1 MVRPGE
7 IEHGQVIAD
16 KAESVWNW
24 ASPAGRQ
31 RASRRAAL
39 IIQTAKLKP
48 GMRILEIGCGTGL
61 FTRAFAAIGCQVD
74 AIDVS
79 PDLLAH
85 TASKQIPGDVTFSL
99 DDAEAL
105 SYEDDMFDAVVG
117 SSILHHL
124 DVSKSLAEMF
134 RVLKPGG
141 RIAFAEPNMMN
152 PQIAMQR
159 KIPLL
164 RRLAG
169 ESPEETAF
177 VRWRLVKQI
186 TDSCF
191 ESASIEPFDFLH
203 PFTPRPLISLV
214 RAFGATAE
222 RLPLM
227 REIAG
232 SLIISANKPIN
243 AAKTNGVTAYDS
255 VACV

>member
-7 IEHGQVIAD
+7 IEHGQVIAS

-31 RASRRAAL
+31 RATRRATL
-39 IIQTAKLKP
+39 IVQAAGLTP
-48 GMRILEIGCGTGL
+48 GMRVLEIGCGTGL
-61 FTRAFAAIGCQVD
+61 FTRAFAATGCHVD

-85 TASKQIPGDVTFSL
+85 TQSKQIPGHVAFRL
-99 DDAEAL
+99 DDAESL
-105 SYEDDMFDAVVG
+105 SYEDETYDAVVG

-124 DVSKSLAEMF
+124 DISKSLPEMF

-141 RIAFAEPNMMN
+141 RIAFAEPNMIN

-159 KIPLL
+159 KIPFL

-177 VRWRLVKQI
+177 VRWSLIKQI
-186 TDSCF
+186 NDSCF
-191 ESASIEPFDFLH
+191 KSATIEPFDFLH
-203 PFTPRPLISLV
+203 PITPRPFIGLV
-214 RAFGATAE
+214 KAFGATAE
-222 RLPLM
+222 RLPLI

-232 SLIISANKPIN
+232 SLLISASKPLHLEQ
-243 AAKTNGVTAYDS
+243 TADVS
-255 VACV
+255 ALDAVVCH

>member
-7 IEHGQVIAD
+7 IEHGQVIAE
-16 KAESVWNW
+16 KAETVWNW

-31 RASRRAAL
+31 RAVRRAQL
-39 IIQTAKLKP
+39 IIKAAHLTSD
-48 GMRILEIGCGTGL
+48 MRVLEIGCGTGL
-61 FTRAFAAIGCQVD
+61 FTREFAAVGCDVD

-85 TASKQIPGDVTFSL
+85 TESKHIPGSVTFRI

-105 SYEDDMFDAVVG
+105 SYEDETFDAVVG

-124 DVSKSLAEMF
+124 DVPTALAQMY

-141 RIAFAEPNMMN
+141 RMAFAEPNMMN

-159 KIPLL
+159 KIPIL

-177 VRWRLVKQI
+177 VRWKLMEKIVD
-186 TDSCF
+186 TSFDSV
-191 ESASIEPFDFLH
+191 SIEPFDFLH
-203 PFTPRPLISLV
+203 PFTPRPLIGLV
-214 RAFGATAE
+214 KIFGATAE

-232 SLIISANKPIN
+232 SLLICARKPI
-243 AAKTNGVTAYDS
+243 S
-255 VACV
+255 VRQVVDEAICDLIVSR

>member
-31 RASRRAAL
+31 RAARRGEL
-39 IIQTAKLKP
+39 IIKAAGLKP

-61 FTRAFAAIGCQVD
+61 FTRAFAATGCHVD

-85 TASKQIPGDVTFSL
+85 TASKEIPGDVLFRL

-105 SYEDDMFDAVVG
+105 SYEDDTFDAVVG

-124 DVSKSLAEMF
+124 DVNKSLSEMF

-141 RIAFAEPNMMN
+141 QIAFAEPNMMN
-152 PQIAMQR
+152 PQIVMQR
-159 KIPLL
+159 KIPFL

-169 ESPEETAF
+169 ESPEEIAF
-177 VRWRLVKQI
+177 VRWSLMKQI
-186 TDSCF
+186 TNSRF
-191 ESASIEPFDFLH
+191 ESVSIVPFDFLH
-203 PFTPRPLISLV
+203 PFTPKLLIGLV
-214 RAFGATAE
+214 KVFGATAE
-222 RLPLM
+222 HLPFM

-232 SLIISANKPIN
+232 SLIISASKPVHAGQ
-243 AAKTNGVTAYDS
+243 AAAVTSYES
-255 VACV
+255 ITCE